1 MKCRRAKKLV
11 FDFID
16 GMISDRDRLGL
27 EQHLAECDAC
37 ERLAGETTKSL
48 DMLHRLPPAELD
60 ENFTWKVRLRIAR
73 ERNAAVRGAASASP
87 WAHAWNRR
95 FAASALAAFVVMVA
109 AGYTAVRLV
118 SDGAPNG
125 TLLTEENR
133 SPYVF
138 PNVARKSPRSDLGSR
153 TLSAGQP
160 GREEAGPGSLTM
172 EVSQTDRSAYD
183 PVPRTPLDSEGLTG
197 STAVDATVMKQLFT
211 YRRRVENL
219 HKQLEALQVRLN
231 ECDVEDH

>member
-1 MKCRRAKKLV
+1 MKCRRAKRLV

-48 DMLHRLPPAELD
+48 DMLHRLPPGEPD

-87 WAHAWNRR
+87 WVHAWNRR

-118 SDGAPNG
+118 SNGAPNG
-125 TLLTEENR
+125 TLVTEGSR

-138 PNVARKSPRSDLGSR
+138 PKVARKSPGSDIGDV
-153 TLSAGQP
+153 TLRAGQP
-160 GREEAGPGSLTM
+160 GRAQAGPGSLTM
-172 EVSQTDRSAYD
+172 EVSQTERPTYE
-183 PVPRTPLDSEGLTG
+183 PQPRTPLDSTFTG
-197 STAVDATVMKQLFT
+197 TTVDATVVRQLFT
-211 YRRRVENL
+211 YRSRVERL

-231 ECDVEDH
+231 ECEVEDR